1 MTFNFLESFE
11 LLSNMVLLLLSKVQ
25 LKGVNLAKLQSLKMY
40 NFRSSV
46 LIHLKYSPDIT
57 HRKVFKWVQFYGRR
71 F

>member
-1 MTFNFLESFE
+1 
-11 LLSNMVLLLLSKVQ
+11 
-25 LKGVNLAKLQSLKMY
+25 MY

-71 F
+71 FQYSPGRNKKYARN